1 MKRVEQMATKM
12 LKTQAYRNDSLETRN
27 KVILEHLPQIKYI
40 AQRISRRLPPEVQL
54 DDLISAGVIG
64 LLDAYA
70 KFDEGKGVQF
80 KTYAEIRIRGEILDS
95 LRGLD
100 WAPRSLRSRS
110 KEIEQAYSE
119 LEQRF
124 HRPARDEEVA
134 GWLKIDIE
142 TFHSLLDQL
151 NGLTIGHFQQSSADE
166 ETFDEDHIPLRYM
179 SNSQTESPF
188 DSLQKQEMREILT
201 EIIGQLPERE
211 QLILSLYYY
220 EELTMKE
227 IGQVLGVNESRVSQ
241 LHTRTMLRMRARL
254 QARLR
259 EEARSTE

>member
-1 MKRVEQMATKM
+1 MATKM
-12 LKTQAYRNDSLETRN
+12 LKANAYRDDSLETRN

-70 KFDEGKGVQF
+70 KFDKSKGVQF

-110 KEIEQAYSE
+110 KEIEQAYSQ
-119 LEQRF
+119 LEQKLQ
-124 HRPARDEEVA
+124 RPARDEEVA
-134 GWLKIDIE
+134 QWLKIDIE

-151 NGLTIGHFQQSSADE
+151 NGLTIGHFHRSSADE
-166 ETFDEDHIPLRYM
+166 EKIDEDQVPLKYL
-179 SNSQTESPF
+179 SHSHGESPF
-188 DSLQKQEMREILT
+188 ESVQKQEMREILT
-201 EIIGQLPERE
+201 EIIQQLPERE

-227 IGQVLGVNESRVSQ
+227 IGQILGVNESRVSQ
-241 LHTRTMLRMRARL
+241 LHTRTMLRMRAKL

-259 EEARSTE
+259 QQTRSAE

>member
-1 MKRVEQMATKM
+1 MF
-12 LKTQAYRNDSLETRN
+12 KTQAYRDDSLEARN

-70 KFDEGKGVQF
+70 KFDESKGVQF

-119 LEQRF
+119 LEQKLQR
-124 HRPARDEEVA
+124 AATDEEVA
-134 GWLKIDIE
+134 NWLKIDIE

-166 ETFDEDHIPLRYM
+166 EKFDEDHMPLRYL
-179 SNSQTESPF
+179 SDSQAESPF
-188 DSLQKQEMREILT
+188 DSLQKNEMREILT
-201 EIIGQLPERE
+201 SIIEQLPERE

-227 IGQVLGVNESRVSQ
+227 IGQILGVNESRVSQ

-254 QARLR
+254 QARLKK
-259 EEARSTE
+259 EGRSKE

>member
-1 MKRVEQMATKM
+1 MA
-12 LKTQAYRNDSLETRN
+12 TRN
-27 KVILEHLPQIKYI
+27 KIILEHLPQIKYI

-70 KFDEGKGVQF
+70 KFDESKGVQF

-110 KEIEQAYSE
+110 KEIEQAYCE
-119 LEQRF
+119 LEQKL

-134 GWLKIDIE
+134 DWLKIDLE
-142 TFHSLLDQL
+142 SFHSLLDQL
-151 NGLTIGHFQQSSADE
+151 NGLTIGHFQQASPDE
-166 ETFDEDHIPLRYM
+166 ERLEDDFVPLRYLG
-179 SNSQTESPF
+179 SSQTDSPF
-188 DSLQKQEMREILT
+188 DSVQKQEMREILKD
-201 EIIGQLPERE
+201 IIEQLPERE

-227 IGQVLGVNESRVSQ
+227 IGQILGVNESRVSQ

-259 EEARSTE
+259 QEARGTE

>member
-1 MKRVEQMATKM
+1 MATKS
-12 LKTQAYRNDSLETRN
+12 LKTQAYHEDFLQTRN

-70 KFDEGKGVQF
+70 KFDQKKGVQF

-124 HRPARDEEVA
+124 QRPAKDEEVA
-134 GWLKIDIE
+134 RWLKIDLD

-151 NGLTIGHFQQSSADE
+151 NGLTIGHFQQFSTDE
-166 ETFDEDHIPLRYM
+166 ERFDEDNVPVMY
-179 SNSQTESPF
+179 SNNSQAESPF
-188 DSLQKQEMREILT
+188 DSMQKREMRDILT
-201 EIIGQLPERE
+201 DIIEQLPERE
-211 QLILSLYYY
+211 QLILSLYYH

-254 QARLR
+254 HARLR
-259 EEARSTE
+259 KESRS

>member
-1 MKRVEQMATKM
+1 MKT
-12 LKTQAYRNDSLETRN
+12 LKTQAYREGDVEARN

-40 AQRISRRLPPEVQL
+40 AQRILRRLPPEVQL

-70 KFDEGKGVQF
+70 KFDETKGVQF

-110 KEIEQAYSE
+110 KEVEQAYSD
-119 LEQRF
+119 LEQK
-124 HRPARDEEVA
+124 HQRPATDEEVA
-134 GWLKIDIE
+134 KRLKIDLE
-142 TFHSLLDQL
+142 SFHSLLDQL
-151 NGLTIGHFQQSSADE
+151 NGLTVGHFRPSATE
-166 ETFDEDHIPLRYM
+166 EERFDEDTVPLRYVHNHH
-179 SNSQTESPF
+179 SESPF
-188 DSLQKQEMREILT
+188 EAVQKNEMREILSD
-201 EIIGQLPERE
+201 IIRQLPQRE

-227 IGQVLGVNESRVSQ
+227 IGQILGVNESRVSQ
-241 LHTRTMLRMRARL
+241 LHTRTMLRMRAKL
-254 QARLR
+254 QSSLKK
-259 EEARSTE
+259 EAENTE